1 MNKKDATTAIN
12 RSTCLDEIFDLLQE
26 LGCPMNSNVRYSIR
40 KLLAKKVFT
49 TSEVMISYGDTA
61 AALRSIRCL
70 GLSNGDF
77 VFYSFSPK
85 GFGLVAIPLWIV
97 SVQEGVKEIGR
108 RLGDREYSLAI
119 QKFLQRILGIDKE
132 MFSMHG
138 LVINIQ
144 PIQMEK
150 QNRDIYEN

>member
-1 MNKKDATTAIN
+1 MNKKDTTTAIN
-12 RSTCLDEIFDLLQE
+12 RATSLDEIFDLLSS
-26 LGCPMNSNVRYSIR
+26 LGCPMSSNARYTIR
-40 KLLAKKVFT
+40 RLLARQVFR

-77 VFYSFSPK
+77 VFYSFSIK
-85 GFGLVAIPLWIV
+85 GVGLVATPLWRV
-97 SVQEGVKEIGR
+97 SVQDGLREIGN
-108 RLGDREYSLAI
+108 RLGDLEYAHAV
-119 QKFLQRILGIDKE
+119 QRFLQRILGIDKD

-138 LVINIQ
+138 IVINIQ
-144 PIQMEK
+144 PIHMEK

>member
-12 RSTCLDEIFDLLQE
+12 RSTCLDEIFDLLQV
-26 LGCPMNSNVRYSIR
+26 LGCPMSSNVRYTVR
-40 KLLAKKVFT
+40 KLLAKQVFK

-77 VFYSFSPK
+77 VFYSFSIK
-85 GFGLVAIPLWIV
+85 GVGLVATPLWRV
-97 SVQEGVKEIGR
+97 SVQNGLREIGYR
-108 RLGDREYSLAI
+108 SGDLDYTLAI
-119 QKFLQRILGIDKE
+119 QKFLKGTLGIDKD

-138 LVINIQ
+138 IVINIQ
-144 PIQMEK
+144 PLLREQ
-150 QNRDIYEN
+150 QSYDIYEN

>member
-12 RSTCLDEIFDLLQE
+12 RSTCLVEIFDLLQE
-26 LGCPMNSNVRYSIR
+26 LGCPMYGNVRYTVR
-40 KLLAKKVFT
+40 KLLAKQVFK

-77 VFYSFSPK
+77 VFYSFSIK
-85 GFGLVAIPLWIV
+85 GVGLVATPLWRV
-97 SVQEGVKEIGR
+97 SVQDGLREIGYRSGDLEYAIAIR
-108 RLGDREYSLAI
+108 R
-119 QKFLQRILGIDKE
+119 FLQGTLGIDKN

-138 LVINIQ
+138 IVINIQ
-144 PIQMEK
+144 PIHTEK
-150 QNRDIYEN
+150 QDRDIYEN